1 MLFCYLTGLSP
12 HFARDSSL
20 TSHAMGTRFKT
31 LRLTLLVV
39 FALPIAA
46 RAALYAVEDHPRS
59 WRDADWSSTHMLPP
73 AANDAPA
80 RVMVFAA
87 RAGGWKSIFAVHTWI
102 VVKAADAAEY
112 TRYDV
117 MGFGQPVRVN
127 LHDPDAY
134 WFGDRPQLVADVRG
148 ERAAAAIP
156 KIEAAVKAYRYA
168 RYGAYR
174 VWPGPNSNTF
184 TATILR
190 AAPELDIA
198 MPSEA
203 VGRDFRGDGMLVG
216 LTGSHTGV
224 EVSIYGLLGAK
235 LGWVEGLEVDFMG
248 LIAGLDLRHPAL
260 KIPCFGRLGV
270 DPVSTAVAKGS

>member
-1 MLFCYLTGLSP
+1 M
-12 HFARDSSL
+12 A
-20 TSHAMGTRFKT
+20 TRLKT
-31 LRLTLLVV
+31 LRLIMLIV

-46 RAALYAVEDHPRS
+46 RAALYAVEAHPRS
-59 WRDADWSSTHMLPP
+59 WRDANWASTHLLPP
-73 AANDAPA
+73 AARDAPA
-80 RVMVFAA
+80 RVIVFAA

-102 VVKAADAAEY
+102 VVKPANATDY

-117 MGFGQPVRVN
+117 MGFGQPVRIN

-168 RYGAYR
+168 SNGSYR

-190 AAPELDIA
+190 AAPELAVA

-203 VGRDFRGDGMLVG
+203 VGRDFRGGTFVG
-216 LTGSHTGV
+216 PTGSHTGV
-224 EVSIYGLLGAK
+224 EFSIYGLLGVK
-235 LGWVEGLEVDFMG
+235 LGWVEGIEVDFMG
-248 LIAGLDLRHPAL
+248 LVAGLDLRHPAL

-270 DPVSTAVAKGS
+270 DPVPAAIAKGS

>member
-1 MLFCYLTGLSP
+1 M
-12 HFARDSSL
+12 A
-20 TSHAMGTRFKT
+20 TRLKT
-31 LRLTLLVV
+31 LRLIMLVV

-46 RAALYAVEDHPRS
+46 RAALYAVEAHPRG
-59 WRDADWSSTHMLPP
+59 WRDANWSSTHLLPP
-73 AANDAPA
+73 AASDAPA

-102 VVKAADAAEY
+102 VVKPANATQY

-117 MGFGQPVRVN
+117 MGFGQPVRIN

-168 RYGAYR
+168 SYGSYR

-190 AAPELDIA
+190 AAPELAVA

-203 VGRDFRGDGMLVG
+203 VGRDFRGDTFVG

-224 EVSIYGLLGAK
+224 EFSIYGLLGAK
-235 LGWVEGLEVDFMG
+235 LGWVEGIEVDFMG
-248 LIAGLDLRHPAL
+248 LVAGLDLRHPAL

-270 DPVSTAVAKGS
+270 DPIPTAAAQPA

>member
-1 MLFCYLTGLSP
+1 MAIRL
-12 HFARDSSL
+12 
-20 TSHAMGTRFKT
+20 KT
-31 LRLTLLVV
+31 LRTTLLIV
-39 FALPIAA
+39 FVLPIAA
-46 RAALYAVEDHPRS
+46 SAARYAVEDHPRS
-59 WRDADWSSTHMLPP
+59 WRDANWSTTHLLPP
-73 AANDAPA
+73 AASDAPA
-80 RVMVFAA
+80 RVLVFAA

-102 VVKAADAAEY
+102 VVKPENATEY

-117 MGFGQPVRVN
+117 MGFGEPVRVD
-127 LHDPDAY
+127 LHAPDAY

-156 KIEAAVKAYRYA
+156 KIEAAVKAYPYA
-168 RYGAYR
+168 RYGSYR

-190 AAPELDIA
+190 AAPELDVA

-203 VGRDFRGDGMLVG
+203 VGRDFRADRSVFG

-224 EVSIYGLLGAK
+224 EVSIYGLLGIK
-235 LGWVEGLEVDFMG
+235 LGWVEGVEVDFMG
-248 LIAGLDLRHPAL
+248 LVAGLDLRHPAL

-270 DPVSTAVAKGS
+270 APVPTANAAAR